1 MKSRISSPIQS
12 IQPHLVQQAQW
23 QHQAAPHCQNHYK
36 KKQVKP
42 NVVGNL
48 LNPDDYLICPLA
60 SKFVNES
67 CHFKG
72 YLRDNNILFSE
83 LYVKIESHG
92 KSILQPLRDHIF
104 LLKKVILYMLCY
116 FFDTVYMIEKVSI

>member
-1 MKSRISSPIQS
+1 M
-12 IQPHLVQQAQW
+12 
-23 QHQAAPHCQNHYK
+23 
-36 KKQVKP
+36 KP

-60 SKFVNES
+60 SKVVDES

-116 FFDTVYMIEKVSI
+116 FFDTVFMIEKVSI